1 MKSQNQQ
8 ELKSPNIRSFLL
20 STLVVPSVCK
30 AVFVYEK
37 IAFWKI
43 NDPGPIW
50 GKYNSC
56 WFWLYGIYSLTCCG
70 SLRSGIRHFIL
81 IHSRTLC
88 CSKATAGILL
98 KNAWVEVAVGFANRF
113 STKNHCGLG
122 YYLQIALI
130 WFLLQFRGTRFDM
143 QDFLS
148 YVVFGSFFPRSF
160 QMNLKIRIEN
170 CWIYSCLQFG
180 NRRLILKVSVH

>member
-1 MKSQNQQ
+1 MDLCKQKVKTNSMKSQNQQ
-8 ELKSPNIRSFLL
+8 GPFLL
-20 STLVVPSVCK
+20 STLVVPSVRK
-30 AVFVYEK
+30 AEK
-37 IAFWKI
+37 IAFWKFF
-43 NDPGPIW
+43 DPGPIW

-56 WFWLYGIYSLTCCG
+56 WFWPYGIYSLTCCG
-70 SLRSGIRHFIL
+70 SLRSGIRHCTL

-148 YVVFGSFFPRSF
+148 NVV
-160 QMNLKIRIEN
+160 M
-170 CWIYSCLQFG
+170 
-180 NRRLILKVSVH
+180 